1 MNNPYDHISKKSRLI
16 LLLLRMLEVLNKT
29 FISQSKFM
37 IILLNQSS
45 RIDLNLTGHM
55 ANS

>member
-45 RIDLNLTGHM
+45 RIGLNLTGDM

>member
-1 MNNPYDHISKKSRLI
+1 MNNPYDRISKKSRLI
-16 LLLLRMLEVLNKT
+16 LLLLRMLEVSNKT

-45 RIDLNLTGHM
+45 RIGLNLTGDM